1 MFKTIT
7 DNFNNKLKV
16 LHYRTLYKRNDTLVF
31 GSNINLPFLCVLNYF
46 ILATL
51 YSSL

>member
-16 LHYRTLYKRNDTLVF
+16 LHYRTLYKEM
-31 GSNINLPFLCVLNYF
+31 IHYY
-46 ILATL
+46 LAQT
-51 YSSL
+51 